1 MLFTDQLIEE
11 YKENQRNLLQ
21 LTNTY
26 DTADPQDKEDKSKVN
41 SMIDSMAFA
50 IEWMETGRQPGLF
63 RGIDK
68 RGIYQQMELEEAYMI
83 PDIVEQIDIN
93 DKEIHLTEEQKQT
106 LLQIFSDLSIR
117 ERQCYLMHVA
127 EGLSMNRIAKKINI
141 TKTSKNLSSPDSFD
155 FTDCSSHSEGSPN
168 KEEGFYDFKTSYG

>member
-11 YKENQRNLLQ
+11 YRENKRSLQQ

-26 DTADPQDKEDKSKVN
+26 GTKNPQDKEDKSKVN

-50 IEWMETGRQPGLF
+50 IKWMETGRQPGLF

-68 RGIYQQMELEEAYMI
+68 RGIYQQIELEEAYMI
-83 PDIVEQIDIN
+83 LDIVEQIDIN
-93 DKEIHLTEEQKQT
+93 DKEIHLSDEQKQT
-106 LLQIFSDLSIR
+106 LLQIFSNLSIR

-127 EGLSMNRIAKKINI
+127 EGLSMSRIANEIGISKRTVQQYIERAKQKVENI
-141 TKTSKNLSSPDSFD
+141 MT
-155 FTDCSSHSEGSPN
+155 
-168 KEEGFYDFKTSYG
+168 YA

>member
-1 MLFTDQLIEE
+1 MLFIDQLIEE
-11 YKENQRNLLQ
+11 YRENKKILQQ

-26 DTADPQDKEDKSKVN
+26 DSTDPQDKEDKSKVN

-68 RGIYQQMELEEAYMI
+68 RGIYQQMELEETYMI
-83 PDIVEQIDIN
+83 PDIIEQIDIN
-93 DKEIHLTEEQKQT
+93 DKEINLTYDQKQT

-127 EGLSMNRIAKKINI
+127 EGLSMSRIANEVGI
-141 TKTSKNLSSPDSFD
+141 SKR
-155 FTDCSSHSEGSPN
+155 TVQQYIERAKQKVEHIMT
-168 KEEGFYDFKTSYG
+168 YA